1 MFVNADFSRTAS
13 VSADQYNWVASPQ
26 GGVERVILDR
36 IGEEKAR
43 ATSIVRYA
51 PGASFPTHEH
61 PGGEEVLVLSG
72 TFSEDGRDYPA
83 GFYLRNPPGSSHQ
96 PYSNEGTT
104 IFVKLWQMQASEK
117 DRVCI
122 DTRDK
127 ALWQSRDGRDTCPLF
142 SNENETVFL
151 QRVPAGE
158 RLLPETLAG
167 VELLVLAGDVSMNNQ
182 IYASGSWI
190 RLPAGAKTD
199 ITTGP
204 KGAEL
209 YIKSGH
215 LADTG
220 WSDPV
225 E

>member
-13 VSADQYNWVASPQ
+13 VSPDQYNWVASPQ

-151 QRVPAGE
+151 QRVPAAE

-199 ITTGP
+199 ITTGA

-215 LADTG
+215 LADTS